1 MRIKKHKINFDPNYY
16 TEHESDSS
24 VREIKKDSLEESLQL
39 LFPPKYP
46 FFDFM
51 NEEIIYCFDDFYIDT
66 PNLFLIPPRSDLHF
80 EGLDEDQ
87 SIMKVMINKRD

>member
-1 MRIKKHKINFDPNYY
+1 
-16 TEHESDSS
+16 
-24 VREIKKDSLEESLQL
+24 
-39 LFPPKYP
+39 
-46 FFDFM
+46 M

-87 SIMKVMINKRD
+87 SIMKVMISKRD